1 MIKITIPIEP
11 KPQSRP
17 RFTKTGRVYELKEMT
32 DYKKAIALHCK
43 QQYKGNLIADK
54 PIGVIVRF
62 YITPPKYVSKVK
74 KNAQNVNNEVIRV
87 AKKPDIDNFVKA
99 IFDAMSGV
107 VFKDDGVIAYQLS
120 EKFYSNNPRTEI
132 EILSEDEL
140 R

>member
-1 MIKITIPIEP
+1 MTKITIPIEP

-17 RFTKTGRVYELKEMT
+17 RFGNGRAYELKEMT

-43 QQYKGNLIADK
+43 QQYKGDLIADR
-54 PIGVIVRF
+54 PIGVITRF

-74 KNAQNVNNEVIRV
+74 KNSQAISDEVIRV

-107 VFKDDGVIAYQLS
+107 VFKDDGVIAYQLA

-140 R
+140 V